1 MTISRAQIPEQ
12 IDVFA
17 TGGEISPEDIV
28 TLMSNLKRE
37 PVTAEDVLKE
47 QQELANIFPQPR
59 KKNFFD
65 LASEIG
71 AGLVAGASSPGGFGV
86 GLTSGL
92 QAFNE
97 SVAKREAERDKMRQ
111 ELTTLAYKQVQ
122 QRRDEE
128 MTLAQDLL
136 EKKYDLA
143 LESGEEVNFG
153 SSTLGKALAYIVR
166 AEKNPK
172 LKESPEYK
180 IAVAIAQQDK
190 TSIVQTEQGASA
202 VTVPGLDIEGI
213 LKEAAPPIEDTGPNT
228 EETESSVEDESI
240 EEREPPL
247 SVIQEG
253 GVSYSFTGRYTADGK
268 PIYVSPEGVE
278 GTF

>member
-1 MTISRAQIPEQ
+1 VTISRAQIPEQ

-17 TGGEISPEDIV
+17 TGGEVSPADIIA
-28 TLMSNLKRE
+28 LMSDLKKD
-37 PVTAEDVLKE
+37 PVTAADVLKE
-47 QQELANIFPQPR
+47 QQELAKIFPQPR

-71 AGLVAGASSPGGFGV
+71 AGLVSGASSPGGFGV
-86 GLTSGL
+86 GLTAGL

-122 QRRDEE
+122 QRRDEQ
-128 MTLAQDLL
+128 MALAQDLL

-213 LKEAAPPIEDTGPNT
+213 LKKAPPSDEAKAPGT
-228 EETESSVEDESI
+228 EETAGVEDESTK
-240 EEREPPL
+240 EPPL
-247 SVIQEG
+247 SVIQED

>member
-17 TGGEISPEDIV
+17 TGGEVSPADIIA
-28 TLMSNLKRE
+28 LMSDLKKD
-37 PVTAEDVLKE
+37 PVTAADVLKE
-47 QQELANIFPQPR
+47 QQELAKIFPQPR

-71 AGLVAGASSPGGFGV
+71 AGLVSGASSPGGFGV
-86 GLTSGL
+86 GLTAGL

-122 QRRDEE
+122 QRRDEQ
-128 MTLAQDLL
+128 MALAQDLL

-213 LKEAAPPIEDTGPNT
+213 LKKAPPSDEAKAPGT
-228 EETESSVEDESI
+228 EETAGVEDESTK
-240 EEREPPL
+240 EPPL
-247 SVIQEG
+247 SVIQED